1 MKTIPDAVN
10 KDTFKTYKS
19 IQMVREIAWVTVT
32 DANGKLFKNF
42 STTGQ
47 ITPTK
52 SNWYKF

>member
-1 MKTIPDAVN
+1 MPQGAFNWYICN
-10 KDTFKTYKS
+10 
-19 IQMVREIAWVTVT
+19 QMVREIAWVTVT

-42 STTGQ
+42 STAGQ